1 MPHPAEHAT
10 VGVLFSGG
18 LDSAILV
25 GRLAASG
32 RKVVPLFIRSGLVW
46 QDEELRAARR
56 FLDALGTP
64 VKDDLV
70 VLEVPLDDLYA
81 NHWSRTG
88 DDVPDAASPDE
99 AVYLPGRNALLI
111 IKAAVWCQLH
121 GIGELALGVLGTSP
135 FDDARSVFF
144 EHLEAALNAAPA
156 SSLRLTRP
164 LGEMDKKQVIQLGRE
179 LPLRHTFSCL
189 SPVGSMHCGACN
201 KCAERREA
209 FRAAGLDDP
218 TPYAAASAAV
228 ER

>member
-1 MPHPAEHAT
+1 MSHSAERTT

-25 GRLAASG
+25 GRLAASD
-32 RKVVPLFIRSGLVW
+32 RKVIPLFIRSGLVW
-46 QDEELRAARR
+46 QEEELRAARR

-64 VKDDLV
+64 GQGDLV
-70 VLEVPLDDLYA
+70 VLDVPLDDLYA
-81 NHWSRTG
+81 DHWSRTG
-88 DDVPDAASPDE
+88 NAVPDAASPDE

-111 IKAAVWCQLH
+111 VKAAVWCQLH

-135 FDDARSVFF
+135 FDDARTPFF
-144 EHLEAALNAAPA
+144 EHLEAALNTAPA
-156 SSLRLTRP
+156 SLIRLTRP
-164 LGEMDKKQVIQLGRE
+164 LADMDKKQVMRLGRE

-189 SPVGSMHCGACN
+189 LPVGSMHCGVCN

-228 ER
+228 NR